1 MEDYKL
7 YEANNHTYKVG
18 DLVKTDVLVS
28 PDEPSSILKD
38 YGVITE
44 LGTYYVKQYTYSKVP
59 TKPMPQYTIGFPN
72 TIVVR
77 REKDIYNP
85 DNVVNE
91 KTRYKK
97 HPRRKE
103 DPYYLTT
110 NNLMTVANDDVAGVG
125 DKVYKLLHQAPCNHW
140 GERDYDHPTKLVTVP
155 EPRVGTIVAENK
167 TWFMVDWT
175 YTVKWKYS
183 RKTEEVPASFL
194 VREDKAITPDHRNYN
209 KLYKAITEHPKY
221 EG

>member
-7 YEANNHTYKVG
+7 YEANNHAYKVG
-18 DLVKTDVLVS
+18 DLVKTDIRIS
-28 PDEPSSILKD
+28 DDEPSSVLEH
-38 YGVITE
+38 YGLITK

-59 TKPMPQYTIGFPN
+59 TKPMPQYTVVFPN
-72 TIVVR
+72 AVVVR

-85 DNVVNE
+85 DNIVNE

-110 NNLMTVANDDVAGVG
+110 NNLMTVANDDIAGVG

-140 GERDYDHPTKLVTVP
+140 MERDYDHPTKLVTVP

-194 VREDKAITPDHRNYN
+194 VREDQAITPDHQNYN

-221 EG
+221 KG

>member
-1 MEDYKL
+1 MKVCKPEDY
-7 YEANNHTYKVG
+7 AYKVG
-18 DLVKTDVLVS
+18 DIVVTEFCDPKK
-28 PDEPSSILKD
+28 EPADILNTV
-38 YGVITE
+38 GVISE
-44 LGTYYVKQYTYSKVP
+44 LGNYYVKTYTYSKVP
-59 TKPMPQYTIGFPN
+59 DKPMPQYTVIFPDAV
-72 TIVVR
+72 VVR
-77 REKDIYNP
+77 REEDIYNP

-103 DPYYLTT
+103 DPYYLTL
-110 NNLMTVANDDVAGVG
+110 NKLMTVANDDIAQVG

-140 GERDYDHPTKLVTVP
+140 GARDYDHPTKLVTVP
-155 EPRVGTIVAENK
+155 KPRVGTIVAENK
-167 TWFMVDWT
+167 AHFMVDWT

-183 RKTEEVPASFL
+183 RKTEEIPASFL

-221 EG
+221 KG